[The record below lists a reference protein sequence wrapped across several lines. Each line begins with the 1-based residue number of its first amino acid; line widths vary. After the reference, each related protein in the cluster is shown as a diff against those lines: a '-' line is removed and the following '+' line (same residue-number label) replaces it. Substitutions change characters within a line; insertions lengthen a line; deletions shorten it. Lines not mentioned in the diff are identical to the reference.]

1 MTTGDPMTTAD
12 GNGNGLPVDVALQD
26 PDLTDRDQVLALLR
40 DLIEQAHD
48 KAQNGRVRDAENERV
63 RQGWYRTVGY
73 LAGQY
78 RQLVKDQE
86 LEDLREDLD
95 RLHDVV
101 GVE

>member
-1 MTTGDPMTTAD
+1 MTDGDPMTTDD
-12 GNGNGLPVDVALQD
+12 GNGDGLPIDVALQD
-26 PDLTDRDQVLALLR
+26 PDLTNRDQVLALLR

-48 KAQNGRVRDAENERV
+48 KAQNGRVRDADNERV

-86 LEDLREDLD
+86 LEEMQEQLKQLK
-95 RLHDVV
+95 DVT